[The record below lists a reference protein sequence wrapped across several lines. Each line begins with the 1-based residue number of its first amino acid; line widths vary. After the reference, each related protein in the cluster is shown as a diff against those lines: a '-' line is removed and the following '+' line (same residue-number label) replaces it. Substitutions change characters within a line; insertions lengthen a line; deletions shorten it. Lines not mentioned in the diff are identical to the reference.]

1 MCTAVKFRNGVK
13 GDDRGEVRYVSKR
26 VCIIPVMHIAKK
38 ITKTDLNEGGKEM
51 HKSEYYCDH
60 CGKRLDERRDH
71 VETAVGFEGDMM
83 EADLC
88 KECAA
93 APEKIISEF
102 IRYEDGAHF

>member
-1 MCTAVKFRNGVK
+1 
-13 GDDRGEVRYVSKR
+13 
-26 VCIIPVMHIAKK
+26 
-38 ITKTDLNEGGKEM
+38 M

-71 VETAVGFEGDMM
+71 VETAVGLEGDMV

-93 APEKIISEF
+93 TPEKIISEF

>member
-93 APEKIISEF
+93 PEKIISEF

>member
-1 MCTAVKFRNGVK
+1 
-13 GDDRGEVRYVSKR
+13 
-26 VCIIPVMHIAKK
+26 
-38 ITKTDLNEGGKEM
+38 M

-83 EADLC
+83 EAEGDMMEAALC

>member
-1 MCTAVKFRNGVK
+1 
-13 GDDRGEVRYVSKR
+13 
-26 VCIIPVMHIAKK
+26 
-38 ITKTDLNEGGKEM
+38 M

-60 CGKRLDERRDH
+60 CGRRLDERRDH

-93 APEKIISEF
+93 ALEKIISEF